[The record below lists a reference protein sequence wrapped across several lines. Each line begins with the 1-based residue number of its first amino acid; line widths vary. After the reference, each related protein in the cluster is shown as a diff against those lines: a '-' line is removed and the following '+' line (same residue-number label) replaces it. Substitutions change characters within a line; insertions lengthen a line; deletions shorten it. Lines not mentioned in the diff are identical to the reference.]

1 MSPIRTDHSRKSGKT
16 VAPVPRATFSG
27 FFLLASG
34 LSTSLLIAMTG
45 FTVAM
50 TLIWPG

>member
-1 MSPIRTDHSRKSGKT
+1 MSLIRADHSRNSGKN

-27 FFLLASG
+27 FFLLAGG

-45 FTVAM
+45 FTVAV
-50 TLIWPG
+50 TLIWAG